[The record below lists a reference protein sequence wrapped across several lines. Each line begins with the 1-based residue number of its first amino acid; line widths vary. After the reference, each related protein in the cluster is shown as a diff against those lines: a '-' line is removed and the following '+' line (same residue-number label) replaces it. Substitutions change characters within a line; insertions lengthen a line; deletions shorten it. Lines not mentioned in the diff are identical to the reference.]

1 VKNILPWN
9 RAVLIRFIFVLT
21 ALTFSSTRLIGAG
34 VIYQFDTPFPSDP
47 SPAAPTPW
55 ITADFENVS
64 GGVNLTISAAGL
76 TGSEFASEIYFNLD
90 PSLSLDQFSLTF
102 GETASTG
109 SFSTP
114 TISQAAGDNNY
125 KADGDGKYDFRF
137 NFGTASGTTFGSGDS
152 ITYFISGIPG
162 LTASSF
168 SFQSAPAGGSGP
180 FYAAAHIQAL
190 DGGLSTWIE
199 PGGGPMVPE
208 PAPMALLGVSAILL
222 VAVRLRSVRK
232 EVYALAATKSLPRRH

>member
-1 VKNILPWN
+1 
-9 RAVLIRFIFVLT
+9 
-21 ALTFSSTRLIGAG
+21 
-34 VIYQFDTPFPSDP
+34 
-47 SPAAPTPW
+47 
-55 ITADFENVS
+55 
-64 GGVNLTISAAGL
+64 LTISAAGL